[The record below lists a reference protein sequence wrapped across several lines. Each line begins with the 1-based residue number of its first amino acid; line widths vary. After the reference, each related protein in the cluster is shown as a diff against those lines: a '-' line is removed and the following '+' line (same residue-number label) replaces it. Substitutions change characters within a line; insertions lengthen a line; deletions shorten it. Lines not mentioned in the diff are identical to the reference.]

1 MAPPP
6 EEEQWQRIGSKI
18 YHEKKYFVGL
28 KWWNW
33 SSHIRNTNAFLV
45 KKKIRTYCVCSP
57 GIYRCNECLAEH
69 LVDVE
74 N

>member
-28 KWWNW
+28 KWWNR

-45 KKKIRTYCVCSP
+45 KKRSGLIVFALQVSTDAM
-57 GIYRCNECLAEH
+57 NA
-69 LVDVE
+69 
-74 N
+74 

>member
-18 YHEKKYFVGL
+18 YHKKNYFVGL
-28 KWWNW
+28 KWWNR

-45 KKKIRTYCVCSP
+45 KKRLGLIVFALQVSTDAMSALQN
-57 GIYRCNECLAEH
+57 I
-69 LVDVE
+69 
-74 N
+74 

>member
-18 YHEKKYFVGL
+18 YHEKKFVGL
-28 KWWNW
+28 KWWNR

-45 KKKIRTYCVCSP
+45 KKRSELIVFALQVSTDAM
-57 GIYRCNECLAEH
+57 NA
-69 LVDVE
+69 
-74 N
+74 

>member
-28 KWWNW
+28 KWWNR
-33 SSHIRNTNAFLV
+33 SSHIRNTNAVLV
-45 KKKIRTYCVCSP
+45 KKRSGLIVFALQVSTDAMSALQN
-57 GIYRCNECLAEH
+57 I
-69 LVDVE
+69 
-74 N
+74 